1 MINYNGQ
8 CILGSIFHSDHT
20 EAAFRYS
27 ELFVSFRTCQHSQRP
42 KATLFTCKHCS
53 HSSTLRD
60 EVRKEAD
67 LAQILQMLQ
76 AVAAAA
82 HAQIVTCE
90 RMFSQSTVV
99 IRVPGTF
106 GCARK
111 WKWAGMKCGDQYA
124 FRGASVWASTPTL
137 LLRMFTT
144 RHQNLRDTFVYIK
157 P

>member
-1 MINYNGQ
+1 MIDGR
-8 CILGSIFHSDHT
+8 CILGSVFHNDHI

-27 ELFVSFRTCQHSQRP
+27 ELFVSFGTCQHSQRP

-60 EVRKEAD
+60 EVQKEVA
-67 LAQILQMLQ
+67 LAQALQVLR

-82 HAQIVTCE
+82 LAQFVTCE
-90 RMFSQSTVV
+90 RMVSQSTVV
-99 IRVPGTF
+99 IR
-106 GCARK
+106 ARS
-111 WKWAGMKCGDQYA
+111 QYFRLCQKMA
-124 FRGASVWASTPTL
+124 WDEMRGPIRLRGASVWASTPTL

-157 P
+157 A

>member
-8 CILGSIFHSDHT
+8 CILGSIFHNDHT

-27 ELFVSFRTCQHSQRP
+27 ELSVSFETCQHSQRP
-42 KATLFTCKHCS
+42 NATLFTCKHCS

-60 EVRKEAD
+60 EVQKEAA
-67 LAQILQMLQ
+67 LAQVLQVLQ
-76 AVAAAA
+76 TVVAAAL
-82 HAQIVTCE
+82 AQVVTCE

-111 WKWAGMKCGDQYA
+111 WAGMKCGDQYA
-124 FRGASVWASTPTL
+124 FVGLASGLPRPHCCYECSRL
-137 LLRMFTT
+137 
-144 RHQNLRDTFVYIK
+144 DIK
-157 P
+157 I